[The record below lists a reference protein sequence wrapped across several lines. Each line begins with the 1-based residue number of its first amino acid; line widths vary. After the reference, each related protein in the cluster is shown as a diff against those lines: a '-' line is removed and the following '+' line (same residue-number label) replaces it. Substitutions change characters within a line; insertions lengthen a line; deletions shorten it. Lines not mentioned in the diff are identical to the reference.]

1 MALYPWVV
9 LAHVVLVILSF
20 GAHGV
25 SAFAMFRVKSETDR
39 TRIAALLD
47 LSNASLLSAGIGILL
62 AVLTGI
68 IASIMGDHFS
78 RFWPWASIIVVVV
91 IIGLMTPLAGTPMT
105 EVRRAL
111 GQSVRGDKKDA
122 PSREPA
128 SAADLAAAR
137 ARLQP
142 ELIAGLGI
150 AAIVILVWLME
161 MKPF

>member
-1 MALYPWVV
+1 MTLYPWVV
-9 LAHVVLVILSF
+9 LAHVVLVVLSL

-105 EVRRAL
+105 GVRKAL
-111 GQSVRGDKKDA
+111 GQRVRDDKKDA
-122 PSREPA
+122 PPREPA
-128 SAADLAAAR
+128 SDADLAAAR

-142 ELIAGLGI
+142 ELVAGLGV